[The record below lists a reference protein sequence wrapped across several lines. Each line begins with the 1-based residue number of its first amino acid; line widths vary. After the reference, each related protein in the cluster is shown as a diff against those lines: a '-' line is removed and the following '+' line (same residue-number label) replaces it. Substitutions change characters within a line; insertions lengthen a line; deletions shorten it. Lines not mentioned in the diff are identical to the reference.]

1 MNTETANAELNEIT
15 GAIIGAAQN
24 VSATLGCGFL
34 EKVYENA
41 LAMELRIRGREVVQ
55 QKAIEVRYRQEV
67 VGEYVAD
74 LIVDRR
80 VVVELKAT
88 LCLER
93 VHKAQCLNYLRAT
106 GMRIALLLNFGR
118 PKLEIQRIVSGY

>member
-15 GAIIGAAQN
+15 GAIIGAAQS

-118 PKLEIQRIVSGY
+118 PRLEIQRIVSGY